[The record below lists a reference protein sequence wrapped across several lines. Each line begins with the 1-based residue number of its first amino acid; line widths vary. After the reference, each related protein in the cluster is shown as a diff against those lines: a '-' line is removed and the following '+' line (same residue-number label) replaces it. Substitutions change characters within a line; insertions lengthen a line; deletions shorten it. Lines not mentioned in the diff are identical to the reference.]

1 MGEKVEKS
9 GEGLIQLAEI
19 QFLNFFLIIILGQ

>member
-1 MGEKVEKS
+1 MRERVGKS

-19 QFLNFFLIIILGQ
+19 QYNLFFLIIILGQ